1 MAALRR
7 LCGGERVIPASYVS
21 RLLAA
26 ALLLPTVVIV
36 LLGFGRL
43 LNVLGD
49 LSGGAF
55 LHRAALVG
63 GIAWVLSLIGLLLAL
78 AARRAGETSE
88 EAEERQ

>member
-1 MAALRR
+1 M
-7 LCGGERVIPASYVS
+7 IPASYVS

-49 LSGGAF
+49 VGGAIF
-55 LHRAALVG
+55 LQRTALAG
-63 GIAWVLSLIGLLLAL
+63 GILWVLSLIGLLLAV
-78 AARRAGETSE
+78 AARGASNAADEDA
-88 EAEERQ
+88 EA